1 MSDRFDDKADMSV
14 RGKLGSQAGS
24 QKRESGAVVVDR
36 GSVCKSCGARFAPGT
51 APDGKTD
58 CPMC

>member
-1 MSDRFDDKADMSV
+1 MGDRYDDKADMSV

-24 QKRESGAVVVDR
+24 MKKERGAEVVDR
-36 GSVCKSCGARFAPGT
+36 GSVCKNCGARFAPGT
-51 APDGKTD
+51 TSDGGTD